1 MLSNLSE
8 GDIRLLKVFSKVVEA
23 GGFSAAQIE
32 LNVSQST
39 ISTHM
44 TALEQRLGLRLC
56 QRGRSGFRLT
66 DKGQLIYQASQ
77 RLFASLEE
85 FRSEAGAVLNRLV
98 GRLALGIVDNL
109 ITNPMS
115 RLHQAVKSFTARAPE
130 VQISIH
136 VTSPT
141 ELERAVLDGRFDL
154 GLGACGRHS
163 PYIAYEDVL
172 EERQV
177 LYCGRGHLLFARAG
191 EIGVADLKNQQFV
204 RRAYAAPD
212 KFPAGLRMAS
222 TAVGDLME
230 SVAIFILAGS
240 HIGFL
245 PQHYAQHWIERD
257 LMRPLLELKLGYQ
270 NPIYLATRKTERRSP
285 VLASFLNEFHLAH
298 RSEVAA
304 KAPSPKANKNDA
316 GRLKSPALL
325 SAVAGQTSR

>member
-1 MLSNLSE
+1 MLANLSE

-32 LNVSQST
+32 LNVTQST

-56 QRGRSGFRLT
+56 QRGRAGFRLT
-66 DKGQLIYQASQ
+66 EKGQLIYQASQ

-85 FRSEAGAVLNRLV
+85 FRSEAGAVRNRLV
-98 GRLALGIVDNL
+98 GSLDIGIVDNL

-115 RLHQAVKSFTARAPE
+115 RLHQSVMNFNARAPE
-130 VQISIH
+130 VQISVH

-163 PYIAYEDVL
+163 PYVAYEDMF

-177 LYCGRGHLLFARAG
+177 LYCGRGHPLFARAA

-204 RRAYAAPD
+204 RRAYAAPN
-212 KFPAGLRMAS
+212 KFPAGLRMES

-230 SVAIFILAGS
+230 SVALFILAGRY
-240 HIGFL
+240 IGFL
-245 PQHYAQHWIERD
+245 PQHYAQQWVERD
-257 LMRPLLELKLGYQ
+257 QMRALLEQKLGYQ
-270 NPIYLATRKTERRSP
+270 NPIYLATRKTERRPPILS
-285 VLASFLNEFHLAH
+285 AFLNEFYLVH
-298 RSEVAA
+298 RGAIAA
-304 KAPSPKANKNDA
+304 TGTTAGQGQNGANRPRKAARS
-316 GRLKSPALL
+316 G
-325 SAVAGQTSR
+325 AVAS

>member
-1 MLSNLSE
+1 MLANLSE

-56 QRGRSGFRLT
+56 QRGRAGFRLT
-66 DKGQLIYQASQ
+66 EKGQLIYQASQ

-85 FRSEAGAVLNRLV
+85 FRSEAGAVRNRLV
-98 GRLALGIVDNL
+98 GSLDIGIVDNL

-115 RLHQAVKSFTARAPE
+115 RLHQSVMSFNARAPE
-130 VQISIH
+130 VQISVH

-154 GLGACGRHS
+154 CLGACGRHS
-163 PYIAYEDVL
+163 PYLAYEDMF

-177 LYCGRGHLLFARAG
+177 LYCGRGHPLFARAN
-191 EIGVADLKNQQFV
+191 EIGVTNLRNQQFV
-204 RRAYAAPD
+204 RRAYAAPN
-212 KFPAGLRMAS
+212 KFPAGLRIDS

-230 SVAIFILAGS
+230 SVALFILAGRY
-240 HIGFL
+240 IGFL
-245 PQHYAQHWIERD
+245 PQHYAQHWVERD
-257 LMRPLLELKLGYQ
+257 LMRPLLEQELGYQ

-285 VLASFLNEFHLAH
+285 ILSSFLNEFYLAH
-298 RSEVAA
+298 RGAIAA
-304 KAPSPKANKNDA
+304 KASGSKPSSNGDDRAKKAA
-316 GRLKSPALL
+316 PSGAH
-325 SAVAGQTSR
+325 V

>member
-1 MLSNLSE
+1 MLANMSE

-56 QRGRSGFRLT
+56 QRGRAGFRLT
-66 DKGQLIYQASQ
+66 EKGQLIYQASQ

-85 FRSEAGAVLNRLV
+85 FRFEAGAVRNRLV
-98 GRLALGIVDNL
+98 GSLHIGIVDNL

-115 RLHQAVKSFTARAPE
+115 RLHQSVMSFNARAPE
-130 VQISIH
+130 VQISVH

-163 PYIAYEDVL
+163 PYLAYEDMFD
-172 EERQV
+172 ERQV
-177 LYCGRGHLLFARAG
+177 LYCGRGHPLFERSG
-191 EIGVADLKNQQFV
+191 DIGVADLKNQQFV
-204 RRAYAAPD
+204 RRAYAVPN
-212 KFPAGLRMAS
+212 KFPAGLRMDSA
-222 TAVGDLME
+222 AVGDLME
-230 SVAIFILAGS
+230 SAALFILAGRY
-240 HIGFL
+240 IGFL
-245 PQHYAQHWIERD
+245 PQHYAQQWVERD
-257 LMRPLLELKLGYQ
+257 LMRPLLERKLGYQ

-285 VLASFLNEFHLAH
+285 ILSSFLNEFYLAH
-298 RSEVAA
+298 RGAIAA
-304 KAPSPKANKNDA
+304 KASGPKHNQNGADRSRK
-316 GRLKSPALL
+316 PARSGAL
-325 SAVAGQTSR
+325 A

>member
-1 MLSNLSE
+1 MLANLSE

-56 QRGRSGFRLT
+56 QRGRAGFRLT
-66 DKGQLIYQASQ
+66 EKGQLIYQASQ

-85 FRSEAGAVLNRLV
+85 FRSEAGAVRNRLV
-98 GRLALGIVDNL
+98 GSLDIGIVDNL

-115 RLHQAVKSFTARAPE
+115 RLHQSVMSFNARAPE
-130 VQISIH
+130 VQISVH

-163 PYIAYEDVL
+163 PYLAYEDMF

-177 LYCGRGHLLFARAG
+177 LYCGRGHPLFERSG
-191 EIGVADLKNQQFV
+191 EIDVADLKSQQFV
-204 RRAYAAPD
+204 RRAYAAPN
-212 KFPAGLRMAS
+212 KFPAGLRMES

-230 SVAIFILAGS
+230 SVALFILAGRY
-240 HIGFL
+240 IGFL
-245 PQHYAQHWIERD
+245 PQHYAQQWVERD
-257 LMRPLLELKLGYQ
+257 LMRALLEQKLGYQ

-285 VLASFLNEFHLAH
+285 ILSSFLNEFYLAH
-298 RSEVAA
+298 RGAFAA
-304 KAPSPKANKNDA
+304 KSQGPKTNQNGADRAK
-316 GRLKSPALL
+316 KPARSGVL
-325 SAVAGQTSR
+325 A

>member
-1 MLSNLSE
+1 MLANLSE

-56 QRGRSGFRLT
+56 QRGRAGFRLT
-66 DKGQLIYQASQ
+66 EKGQLIYQASQ

-85 FRSEAGAVLNRLV
+85 FRSEAGAVRNRLV
-98 GRLALGIVDNL
+98 GSLDIGIVDNL

-115 RLHQAVKSFTARAPE
+115 HLHQSVMNFNARAPE
-130 VQISIH
+130 VQISVH

-141 ELERAVLDGRFDL
+141 ELERAVLDGGFDL

-163 PYIAYEDVL
+163 PYLAYEDMF

-177 LYCGRGHLLFARAG
+177 LYCGRGHPLFAGAN

-204 RRAYAAPD
+204 RRAYAAPN
-212 KFPAGLRMAS
+212 KFPAGLRMES

-230 SVAIFILAGS
+230 SVALFILAGRY
-240 HIGFL
+240 IGFL
-245 PQHYAQHWIERD
+245 PQHYAQHWVERD
-257 LMRPLLELKLGYQ
+257 LMRPLLEQKLGYQ

-285 VLASFLNEFHLAH
+285 ILSSFLNEFYLAH
-298 RSEVAA
+298 RGALGANAPGHKPNQNGADRA
-304 KAPSPKANKNDA
+304 KK
-316 GRLKSPALL
+316 PARSGVL
-325 SAVAGQTSR
+325 A

>member
-85 FRSEAGAVLNRLV
+85 FRSEAGAVRNRLV
-98 GRLALGIVDNL
+98 GTLALGIVDNL
-109 ITNPMS
+109 ITNPSS
-115 RLHQAVKSFTARAPE
+115 RLHHVVMSFNARAPE

-163 PYIAYEDVL
+163 PYLAYEDMF

-177 LYCGRGHLLFARAG
+177 LYCGRSHPLFARAS
-191 EIGVADLKNQQFV
+191 EVGVADLKNRQFV

-212 KFPAGLRMAS
+212 RFPAGLRMAS

-245 PQHYAQHWIERD
+245 PKHYAQHWIERD
-257 LMRPLLELKLGYQ
+257 LMRPLLEQKLGYQ

-285 VLASFLNEFHLAH
+285 VLTSFLNEFYLAH
-298 RSEVAA
+298 RSDTAA
-304 KAPSPKANKNDA
+304 KASGPKANKNDA
-316 GRLKSPALL
+316 GRLKRPALPD
-325 SAVAGQTSR
+325 AVAGQTPR

>member
-1 MLSNLSE
+1 MLANLSE

-56 QRGRSGFRLT
+56 QRGRAGFRLT
-66 DKGQLIYQASQ
+66 EKGQLIYQASQ

-85 FRSEAGAVLNRLV
+85 FRSEAGAVRNRMV
-98 GRLALGIVDNL
+98 GSLDIGIVDNL

-115 RLHQAVKSFTARAPE
+115 RLHQSVMNFNARAPE
-130 VQISIH
+130 VQISVH

-163 PYIAYEDVL
+163 PYLAYEDMF

-177 LYCGRGHLLFARAG
+177 LYCGRGHPLFARNS
-191 EIGVADLKNQQFV
+191 EISVTDLKNQQFV
-204 RRAYAAPD
+204 RRAYAAPN
-212 KFPAGLRMAS
+212 KFPVGLRIES

-230 SVAIFILAGS
+230 SVALFILAGRY
-240 HIGFL
+240 IGFL
-245 PQHYAQHWIERD
+245 PQHYAQHWVERD
-257 LMRPLLELKLGYQ
+257 LMRPLMEQKLGYQ
-270 NPIYLATRKTERRSP
+270 NPIYLATRKTEGRSP
-285 VLASFLNEFHLAH
+285 ILSSFLNEFYLAH
-298 RSEVAA
+298 S
-304 KAPSPKANKNDA
+304 SA
-316 GRLKSPALL
+316 GATKTLGLKSNQNGADRSKKPARS
-325 SAVAGQTSR
+325 SAIA